1 MNRQI
6 LVEAKQPSLFAA
18 ILHVTYNEPQPEYP
32 VDFVSDWDEMSGK
45 DALPHPVP
53 ADTQVKV
60 QFGTR
65 QLPGKMDGFD
75 HLLA

>member
-1 MNRQI
+1 MNRHI
-6 LVEAKQPSLFAA
+6 LVEAKQPSLFPAK
-18 ILHVTYNEPQPEYP
+18 LYVTDDEPQPENP
-32 VDFVSDWDEMSGK
+32 VDFVSDWNEMCGK

-53 ADTQVKV
+53 ADTEVKV